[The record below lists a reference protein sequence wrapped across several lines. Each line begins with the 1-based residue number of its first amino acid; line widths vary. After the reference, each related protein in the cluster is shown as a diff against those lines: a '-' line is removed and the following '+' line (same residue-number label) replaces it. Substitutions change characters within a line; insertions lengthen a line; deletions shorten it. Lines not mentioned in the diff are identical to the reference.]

1 MLASVPSPMDRL
13 ADRLRGRW
21 SRWIDSLCVDPP
33 EPREPSRASV
43 SRPEPRGLP
52 RVLQDLQKGDLH
64 GSQRALAK
72 TLGTSRA
79 TVQRAQRVLRLADI
93 P

>member
-1 MLASVPSPMDRL
+1 MIVSVPSPMERL

-21 SRWIDSLCVDPP
+21 ARWIDSLCVELPDPL
-33 EPREPSRASV
+33 EPPRSTV

-52 RVLQDLQKGDLH
+52 RVLQDLQRGAVS
-64 GSQRALAK
+64 GSQRDIAK